1 MELQTKGI
9 GVLETVCCRGITS
22 LFEQQEEEEMLTLS
36 TRELAVLF
44 DAQRECEIY
53 LVEVVTG
60 AESQWEME
68 VKLPEQDKVYRV
80 QTFRGQIKTWKHLN
94 SAVSFIKETCPK
106 AEMFHVVLARASS

>member
-1 MELQTKGI
+1 LQTKGAW
-9 GVLETVCCRGITS
+9 VLETVCCRGITS
-22 LFEQQEEEEMLTLS
+22 LFEQREEEEMLTLS

-44 DAQRECEIY
+44 DAQRESEIY

-68 VKLPEQDKVYRV
+68 VKLPGQDKVYRV

-94 SAVSFIKETCPK
+94 SAVSFIKETCPQ
-106 AEMFHVVLARASS
+106 AEMFHVVLAKATS

>member
-1 MELQTKGI
+1 
-9 GVLETVCCRGITS
+9 LETVCRHGITS

-53 LVEVVTG
+53 LIEVVTG

-68 VKLPEQDKVYRV
+68 VKLPEQEKVYRV
-80 QTFRGQIKTWKHLN
+80 QTFRGQIKSWKHLN
-94 SAVSFIKETCPK
+94 SAVSFIKETCPR